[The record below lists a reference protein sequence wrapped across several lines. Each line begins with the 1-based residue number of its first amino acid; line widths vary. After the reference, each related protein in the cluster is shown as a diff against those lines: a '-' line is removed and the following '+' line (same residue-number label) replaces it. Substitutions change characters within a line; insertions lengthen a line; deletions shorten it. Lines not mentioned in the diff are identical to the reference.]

1 MRLVGYQAQQ
11 TDFDHGAV
19 QSGTVSTLAESQP
32 WSPKAAEMKF
42 PHRLMIVNLLV
53 AKVHKLD
60 SNDES
65 GGPTWT

>member
-1 MRLVGYQAQQ
+1 MITEGR
-11 TDFDHGAV
+11 
-19 QSGTVSTLAESQP
+19 
-32 WSPKAAEMKF
+32 EMQF